1 MAEQPETTHQSNGL
15 KIIGAGFG
23 RTGTLSLKHALEE
36 LGYSPCYHM
45 SELFDKPG
53 VDTQWDAIVSGEPA
67 DWHTIFKGYQATVD
81 WPACTFYKEL
91 MQLYPDAKVLLSAR
105 DPEKWY
111 DSVANTI
118 YRVSHLNP
126 DHARTTHGHMV
137 HTLIW
142 QGTFDNRFEDKEY
155 AIAVFLRHI
164 QEVKQYV
171 PAEKLLVYEVKEGWE
186 PLCAFLGVAVPTGKP
201 FPHDNDRA
209 NFLGDAI
216 RQQQPQ

>member
-1 MAEQPETTHQSNGL
+1 
-15 KIIGAGFG
+15 
-23 RTGTLSLKHALEE
+23 
-36 LGYSPCYHM
+36 
-45 SELFDKPG
+45 
-53 VDTQWDAIVSGEPA
+53 
-67 DWHTIFKGYQATVD
+67 
-81 WPACTFYKEL
+81 
-91 MQLYPDAKVLLSAR
+91 MQLYPDAKVLLSVR

-137 HTLIW
+137 HPLIW
-142 QGTFDNRFEDKEY
+142 QGTFGNRFEDKEY

-186 PLCAFLGVAVPTGKP
+186 PLCAFLGVAVPAGNHSPMTTTAPTSWATPYDNSNHNNSSPGRGKSHPYSGYLRHP
-201 FPHDNDRA
+201 F
-209 NFLGDAI
+209 
-216 RQQQPQ
+216 

>member
-1 MAEQPETTHQSNGL
+1 MAGQPETTHQSTGL

-53 VDTQWDAIVSGEPA
+53 VDAQWDAIVSGEPA
-67 DWHTIFKGYQATVD
+67 DWHTIF
-81 WPACTFYKEL
+81 
-91 MQLYPDAKVLLSAR
+91 S
-105 DPEKWY
+105 
-111 DSVANTI
+111 
-118 YRVSHLNP
+118 VSHLNP
-126 DHARTTHGHMV
+126 DLARTTHGHMV

-164 QEVKQYV
+164 QEVKEYV

-186 PLCAFLGVAVPTGKP
+186 PLCAFLGVAVPAGKP